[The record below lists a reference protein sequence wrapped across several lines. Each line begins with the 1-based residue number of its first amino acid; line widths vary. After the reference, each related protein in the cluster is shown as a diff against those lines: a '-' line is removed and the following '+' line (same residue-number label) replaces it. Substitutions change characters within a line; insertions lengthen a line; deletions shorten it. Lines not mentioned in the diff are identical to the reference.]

1 MVVDRIHYGDPP
13 SLILALAKLAR
24 CSLMKVRGEIGNL
37 VRRARLLN
45 SLVRSKE
52 PFRMVV
58 VKFFAG
64 AREAAGVSST
74 EVEAGSVKEAL
85 DLVISLYG
93 NELKAII
100 GISKVW
106 LNGEQ
111 ANLAAMVSDGD
122 EIAILPPVSGGV

>member
-1 MVVDRIHYGDPP
+1 
-13 SLILALAKLAR
+13 
-24 CSLMKVRGEIGNL
+24 
-37 VRRARLLN
+37 
-45 SLVRSKE
+45 
-52 PFRMVV
+52 MVV